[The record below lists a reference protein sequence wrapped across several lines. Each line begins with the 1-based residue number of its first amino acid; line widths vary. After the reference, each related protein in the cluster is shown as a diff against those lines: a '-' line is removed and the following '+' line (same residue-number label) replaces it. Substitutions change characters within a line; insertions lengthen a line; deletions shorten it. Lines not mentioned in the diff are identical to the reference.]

1 MKKLLLLGLVLAL
14 FSCQEE
20 PKIDYAIVSGQ
31 IENPT
36 DKTVSLFQGRE
47 KITEMT
53 LDQDGKFSD
62 TLKIESGY
70 YNLDHGREMAS
81 LYLEQGDDI
90 TVTLKHQP
98 GVKDGTCG
106 PGGTDIQVTFIT
118 EIQ

>member
-1 MKKLLLLGLVLAL
+1 MVSQQIVNKSTRLGYQQIMFNFIRNNILFMKKLLLLGLVLAL

-62 TLKIESGY
+62 TLKIENG
-70 YNLDHGREMAS
+70 
-81 LYLEQGDDI
+81 
-90 TVTLKHQP
+90 
-98 GVKDGTCG
+98 
-106 PGGTDIQVTFIT
+106 
-118 EIQ
+118 